1 MLKQKIDTAA
11 LFAQKK
17 TEVHSGN
24 EEKTGSIVYYHPAA
38 FYRTWCKTDID

>member
-17 TEVHSGN
+17 IRSSKQRAHFADT
-24 EEKTGSIVYYHPAA
+24 
-38 FYRTWCKTDID
+38 

>member
-17 TEVHSGN
+17 TEVQSSARTLTAR
-24 EEKTGSIVYYHPAA
+24 KTPIFLPMNLQKS
-38 FYRTWCKTDID
+38 F